1 MQRYTIPSP
10 DDQKHEIAQSHHRCR
25 SLGVNPKNRRNPC
38 QERLTPSAL
47 ERRLKNSGDF
57 LHVAISQIQELY
69 QFVAG
74 AGFAVNIADRDGYI
88 LHAIGDAPIIEKLK
102 AGNCSPGYRWT
113 EKDVGTSV
121 ISLALARKIPVQIND
136 DEHYCRR
143 GYGHTCSASPVFDEQ
158 NHLIGVIA
166 MSGNA
171 DQVHPHT
178 LGMVIT
184 AARAIENQMRIQQAS
199 KALLL
204 RNEYMNAIIDSID
217 SGVIAVDK
225 DGRINQI
232 NNKGRQILEWKQS
245 LEGSP
250 LDVIMGDQID
260 VDRLLASDSDWV
272 DREMFIHTPNR
283 RIHLIC
289 TVKPIFDHGRRMH
302 GIIIVFNE
310 IKRIHKLV
318 NDMAGALARFTF
330 ADIVGISSQIQE
342 TKHMATLAARGAST
356 VLLLGETGTGK
367 ELFAQAIHNASNR
380 RDHPFIA
387 INCAAIPRE
396 LLESELFGYVQGA
409 FTGARRGG
417 RPGKFELADGGT
429 LFLDEIGDMPTD
441 MQVKLLRVLQ
451 TAEVCR
457 VGQHK
462 SISVDVR
469 IIAATNIDLT
479 RAIQQGA
486 FRQDLFYRLN
496 VLPIRIPA
504 LRERSE
510 DILPLTGHILK
521 RCCRALQK
529 PELIFSSAAEQAL
542 LNYSW
547 TGNIRE
553 LENVVERAV
562 NLTDGPAI
570 TPDTLGLPRSASAT
584 GSRRCTR
591 LVELE
596 KQAIGDAIADSGF
609 NLSQTAKNLGISRAT
624 LYNKMKKYRLTPNR
638 QSV

>member
-1 MQRYTIPSP
+1 MRRYTIPSP
-10 DDQKHEIAQSHHRCR
+10 NDLKHEIAQSHLRCR
-25 SLGVNPKNRRNPC
+25 RLGVNPNNRCNPM
-38 QERLTPSAL
+38 QKALPPSAL
-47 ERRLKNSGDF
+47 EQRLNDNSDF

-102 AGNCSPGYRWT
+102 AGNCAPGFRWT

-143 GYGHTCSASPVFDEQ
+143 GYGHTCSASPVFDEHD
-158 NHLIGVIA
+158 HLIGVIA
-166 MSGNA
+166 LSGNA
-171 DQVHPHT
+171 EQVHPHT

-232 NNKGRQILEWKQS
+232 NNKGRQIVDWQQN
-245 LEGSP
+245 LEGRR
-250 LDVIMGDQID
+250 LTAIMGDQID
-260 VDRLLASDSDWV
+260 IDRLLASDTDWV
-272 DREMFIHTPNR
+272 DREMFIHTPHR

-289 TVKPIFDHGRRMH
+289 TVKPIFDHSRRMH

-310 IKRIHKLV
+310 IKRIRKLV
-318 NDMAGALARFTF
+318 NDMAGAQAQFTF
-330 ADIVGISSQIQE
+330 DDIVGISSQIQE

-380 RDHPFIA
+380 GDHPFLA
-387 INCAAIPRE
+387 INCGAIPRE
-396 LLESELFGYVQGA
+396 LLESELFGYAQGA

-429 LFLDEIGDMPTD
+429 MFLDEIGDMPTD

-451 TAEVCR
+451 TGEVCR

-469 IIAATNIDLT
+469 IIAATNVDLT
-479 RAIQQGA
+479 HAIHNGT

-504 LRERSE
+504 LRERGE
-510 DILPLTGHILK
+510 DVPPLTAHILK

-529 PELIFSSAAEQAL
+529 PVLSFSSAAEQAL
-542 LNYSW
+542 LDYHW
-547 TGNIRE
+547 PGNIRE

-562 NLTDGPAI
+562 NLTDGSAI
-570 TPDTLGLPRSASAT
+570 KPDTLGLPRSMSSG
-584 GSRRCTR
+584 GSRRHTR

-596 KQAIGDAIADSGF
+596 KQAIGDAIAHSGF
-609 NLSQTAKNLGISRAT
+609 NLSKAAKNLGISRAT
-624 LYNKMKKYRLTPNR
+624 LYNKMKKYHLANHR
-638 QSV
+638 QTA